1 MALAKFDPIDRRPS
15 PAWKRDRRARAS
27 QTAAFNFN
35 GVRTM
40 TFDAF
45 SRRRV
50 LQGSAALAVAGAFS
64 TRPAFAKDAMVGF
77 VYVGSRDD
85 YGYNQAHAAG
95 AAALKKMPGLK
106 VVEEEKGP
114 ETQPAG
120 KTKGA

>member
-1 MALAKFDPIDRRPS
+1 MALAKFSPIDRPS
-15 PAWKRDRRARAS
+15 LPASQRDWRARAPR
-27 QTAAFNFN
+27 TAAFNFN

-64 TRPAFAKDAMVGF
+64 TRQAFAKDTTVGF

-95 AAALKKMPGLK
+95 VSAAT
-106 VVEEEKGP
+106 EEGRRQVGQAE
-114 ETQPAG
+114 EVAQNQ
-120 KTKGA
+120 